1 MEHRL
6 RNFYL
11 ESQVNNASP
20 GQLLIMLYDGLI
32 QHAELAESEMS
43 STENV
48 QDNAAGATAVTRCID
63 ILNELN
69 TCLKPNIDP
78 VLCGTL
84 SDLYLFF
91 TREFSEA
98 FSRREPK
105 KIHAILPMLRDL
117 RNTWFE
123 ADRRA
128 NQFQVLAA

>member
-1 MEHRL
+1 MDKRL

-32 QHAELAESEMS
+32 QHAERADMEIS
-43 STENV
+43 STENAL
-48 QDNAAGATAVTRCID
+48 DFRAGAQAITRCID
-63 ILNELN
+63 ILTELN
-69 TCLKPNIDP
+69 TCLKHGVDP

-98 FSRREPK
+98 FDKRQPK
-105 KIHAILPMLRDL
+105 KIRVILPLLREL